1 VLFALFALAGRGWL
15 RGMPPSRT
23 VLSSS
28 AGPSSMED
36 MDAMEIL
43 SIKTEIGSMLE
54 QILGFGRSTGNINAL
69 DPRILTENAHV
80 ITKGRLY
87 EEVMSSRVEAAA
99 DRQEVQELERAD
111 AFLKGFITSERKS
124 RARMKVNYILAG
136 AGSQRLEESILM
148 LSESDEIDEEL
159 LFYLDSLVKKEVLR
173 AAGPSSLLEEEGQSL
188 AESFTD
194 VERSFMAANK
204 DTLNILRM
212 IQRRLKAELRMKGRA
227 EVQLLARLMAE
238 ADPKERYSV
247 MKNALDRVEALEDFA
262 SFLQNGIDHLNQ
274 AGFVAKPSQNEG
286 SVELPVSTVERMRDI
301 LYDVQ
306 QLSKMLDTGL
316 RDAAYSTQPEDY
328 LDR

>member
-1 VLFALFALAGRGWL
+1 MIVLFALFALAGRGWL

-23 VLSSS
+23 VLGSS

-54 QILGFGRSTGNINAL
+54 QMLGFGRSTGNINAL

-136 AGSQRLEESILM
+136 AGSQRLEESIMM
-148 LSESDEIDEEL
+148 LSE
-159 LFYLDSLVKKEVLR
+159 R
-173 AAGPSSLLEEEGQSL
+173 WGP
-188 AESFTD
+188 
-194 VERSFMAANK
+194 V
-204 DTLNILRM
+204 
-212 IQRRLKAELRMKGRA
+212 
-227 EVQLLARLMAE
+227 
-238 ADPKERYSV
+238 
-247 MKNALDRVEALEDFA
+247 
-262 SFLQNGIDHLNQ
+262 
-274 AGFVAKPSQNEG
+274 
-286 SVELPVSTVERMRDI
+286 
-301 LYDVQ
+301 
-306 QLSKMLDTGL
+306 
-316 RDAAYSTQPEDY
+316 
-328 LDR
+328 